1 MHQSGLLQTAVSQ
14 RYLREMCELKKIKLV
29 VLDVDGTL
37 TDGGIYYDANGNEIK
52 RFDVKD
58 GLGIKVAMEAGLK
71 FAILTGRQSP
81 MVRRRAEELG
91 IQFLLEGVQKKAPA
105 LMKLSE
111 EVGVSVDEMAYIGDD
126 WNDLPAMMLTG
137 FKACPDD
144 AAEEIKEICDYVAE
158 REGGRGAVRDCLE
171 FILKAYGMWECV
183 VSELYGK

>member
-1 MHQSGLLQTAVSQ
+1 
-14 RYLREMCELKKIKLV
+14 MCDLKKIKLV

-91 IQFLLEGVQKKAPA
+91 IQFLLEGIQKKAPA
-105 LMKLSE
+105 LIELSE
-111 EVGVSVDEMAYIGDD
+111 NTGISVDEMAYIGDD
-126 WNDLPAMMLTG
+126 WNDLQAMMLTG
-137 FKACPDD
+137 FKACPFD
-144 AAEEIKEICDYVAE
+144 AVEEIKAICNYVS
-158 REGGRGAVRDCLE
+158 RRKGGDGAVRECLE
-171 FILKAYGMWECV
+171 FVMKACEKWMSA
-183 VSELYGK
+183 VSKLY

>member
-1 MHQSGLLQTAVSQ
+1 MFQFGLLQTAVLQ
-14 RYLREMCELKKIKLV
+14 KYLRKMCDLKKIRLV

-91 IQFLLEGVQKKAPA
+91 IQFLLEGIQNKAPA
-105 LMKLSE
+105 LIELSE
-111 EVGVSVDEMAYIGDD
+111 KTGVFLEEMAYIGDD
-126 WNDLPAMMLTG
+126 WNDLQAMMLTG
-137 FKACPDD
+137 FKACPSD
-144 AAEEIKEICDYVAE
+144 ATDEVKHVADYISIYA
-158 REGGRGAVRDCLE
+158 GGHGAVRDCLKTLLIKCGRWE
-171 FILKAYGMWECV
+171 NITILR
-183 VSELYGK
+183 